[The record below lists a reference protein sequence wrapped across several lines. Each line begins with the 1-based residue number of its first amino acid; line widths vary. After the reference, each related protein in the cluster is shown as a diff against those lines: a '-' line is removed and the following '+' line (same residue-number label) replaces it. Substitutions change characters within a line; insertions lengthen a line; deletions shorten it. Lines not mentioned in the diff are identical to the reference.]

1 MNTAR
6 LKTILVLVVAI
17 VAFNLGRYSVEFS
30 GSVTARIA
38 VVAGLVAL
46 VLSLFVLIREF
57 WKSDA

>member
-46 VLSLFVLIREF
+46 VLSLFLLIREF

>member
-30 GSVTARIA
+30 GSVTAWIA